1 MPAVPCPI
9 RRSRRVIFISLL
21 QSLLYRCLTEHF
33 VTWNV
38 QWRQYDFRNRFQPEF
53 HYDCHHS
60 NRLTQCPFKRC
71 IAPML
76 LRDHFFKKKKSVLEK
91 EGERDG
97 PATAKYTLWILLLPE
112 REKLQ
117 NVRLVLCINV
127 YSNCFLIHCL
137 SDATWCSPAL
147 FPSTMGN
154 VLLWKLSIKILSILC
169 FGETV
174 WGNAIGKLDSSL
186 TSGAQSAIQSHVFLL
201 RH

>member
-1 MPAVPCPI
+1 MP
-9 RRSRRVIFISLL
+9 
-21 QSLLYRCLTEHF
+21 
-33 VTWNV
+33 
-38 QWRQYDFRNRFQPEF
+38 FQEM
-53 HYDCHHS
+53 YC
-60 NRLTQCPFKRC
+60 TYAFKRS
-71 IAPML
+71 L
-76 LRDHFFKKKKSVLEK
+76 FLKKKSVLEK